1 MDEEDGTWQRLDK
14 FLFFA
19 RLCKTRAAAA
29 TMIENGSVRIN
40 RLPTAK
46 PHARLRP
53 ADILTLALP
62 RGVLVLRVLSLAKR
76 RGPAVEAKSLYEEI
90 L

>member
-29 TMIENGSVRIN
+29 TIIESGSVRIN

-46 PHARLRP
+46 AHARLRP
-53 ADILTLALP
+53 ADIVTLALP
-62 RGVLVLRVLSLAKR
+62 RGVLVIRILSLAKR
-76 RGPAVEAKSLYEEI
+76 RGPAVEARSLYEE
-90 L
+90 LP